1 MEKHLKRR
9 EMKMSNP
16 ECKEMMNNLI
26 ANEGKRLNVNSQE
39 FLERHLEI
47 MDLINRQLNKDL
59 MMEQRET
66 M

>member
-1 MEKHLKRR
+1 
-9 EMKMSNP
+9 MSNL
-16 ECKEMMNNLI
+16 ECQEMMNNII
-26 ANEGKRLNVNSQE
+26 ANEEKRLNVNSQE

-47 MDLINRQLNKDL
+47 MDLINKQLNRDL

>member
-1 MEKHLKRR
+1 
-9 EMKMSNP
+9 MSNL
-16 ECKEMMNNLI
+16 ECQEMMNNLI
-26 ANEGKRLNVNSQE
+26 ANEEKKLNVNSQE

>member
-1 MEKHLKRR
+1 
-9 EMKMSNP
+9 MSNQ
-16 ECKEMMNNLI
+16 ECKAMMDNLI
-26 ANEGKRLNVNSQE
+26 AKEEKRLNVNSQE

>member
-1 MEKHLKRR
+1 
-9 EMKMSNP
+9 MSNL
-16 ECKEMMNNLI
+16 ECQEMMNNLI
-26 ANEGKRLNVNSQE
+26 ANEEKRLNVNSQE

-47 MDLINRQLNKDL
+47 MDLINRQFNKDL

>member
-1 MEKHLKRR
+1 
-9 EMKMSNP
+9 MSNL
-16 ECKEMMNNLI
+16 ECQEMMNNII
-26 ANEGKRLNVNSQE
+26 ANEEKRLNVNSQE
-39 FLERHLEI
+39 FLEKHLEI

>member
-1 MEKHLKRR
+1 
-9 EMKMSNP
+9 MKMSNL
-16 ECKEMMNNLI
+16 ECQEMMNNLI
-26 ANEGKRLNVNSQE
+26 AKEEKRLNVNSQE

-47 MDLINRQLNKDL
+47 MDLINRQFNKDL

>member
-1 MEKHLKRR
+1 
-9 EMKMSNP
+9 
-16 ECKEMMNNLI
+16 MMNNLI
-26 ANEGKRLNVNSQE
+26 ANEEKRLNVNSQE

-47 MDLINRQLNKDL
+47 MDLIDIQLNKDL

>member
-1 MEKHLKRR
+1 
-9 EMKMSNP
+9 MSNL
-16 ECKEMMNNLI
+16 ECQEMMNNLI
-26 ANEGKRLNVNSQE
+26 ANEEKRLNVNSQE

-47 MDLINRQLNKDL
+47 MDLINKQLNKDL

>member
-1 MEKHLKRR
+1 
-9 EMKMSNP
+9 MSNP

>member
-1 MEKHLKRR
+1 
-9 EMKMSNP
+9 
-16 ECKEMMNNLI
+16 MNNLI
-26 ANEGKRLNVNSQE
+26 ANEEKRLNVNSQE

-47 MDLINRQLNKDL
+47 MDLINKQLNKDL